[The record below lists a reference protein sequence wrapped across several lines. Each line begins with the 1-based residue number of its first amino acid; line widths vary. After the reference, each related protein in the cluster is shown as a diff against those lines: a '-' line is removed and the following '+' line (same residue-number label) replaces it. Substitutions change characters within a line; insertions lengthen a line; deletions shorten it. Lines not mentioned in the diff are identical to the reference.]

1 LGQEESDVFKTRRRE
16 RQLCTELTVLGA
28 LFQPPRVP
36 PNMAPMIDASASK
49 KRKAATDARAAPNA
63 KRQKDETTGNS
74 SELDLRVQKLE
85 NELSKTTDGETQVSE
100 LFSLFDSAPDSERNV
115 KVAICL
121 CRVFSRKM
129 AAENFPW
136 PKSNEE
142 AGWQMRE
149 YRSYQ
154 STLQQFLQ
162 RGHGSTPTTMLKLH
176 MRMLKE
182 ESLHNPSN
190 VGIFDSFSGLVFAI
204 VEAVD
209 GTEVRKTFAEEYLQ
223 QYQDCCYY
231 TLGAIS

>member
-1 LGQEESDVFKTRRRE
+1 
-16 RQLCTELTVLGA
+16 
-28 LFQPPRVP
+28 
-36 PNMAPMIDASASK
+36 MAPIIDASTSK
-49 KRKAATDARAAPNA
+49 KRKAATDARAALKA
-63 KRQKDETTGNS
+63 KRSKDETTGN

-85 NELSKTTDGETQVSE
+85 NELSKTTDGKTQASE
-100 LFSLFDSAPDSERNV
+100 LFSLVDSAAPDSERNV
-115 KVAICL
+115 TVAICL

-129 AAENFPW
+129 AAGDFPW
-136 PKSNEE
+136 PKLNEE

-154 STLQQFLQ
+154 STLQQLLQ

-176 MRMLKE
+176 MRMLKV
-182 ESLHNPSN
+182 ESLHNPNS
-190 VGIFDSFSGLVFAI
+190 VRIFDSFSGLVSAI
-204 VEAVD
+204 IEAVD

>member
-1 LGQEESDVFKTRRRE
+1 VFKTRRYERE
-16 RQLCTELTVLGA
+16 SCTELTTLGA
-28 LFQPPRVP
+28 LFQRPLVP
-36 PNMAPMIDASASK
+36 PVMAPITDASTSK
-49 KRKAATDARAAPNA
+49 KRKAATDGRGASKA
-63 KRQKDETTGNS
+63 KRSKDETTGNN
-74 SELDLRVQKLE
+74 SELDLRAQKLE
-85 NELSKTTDGETQVSE
+85 NELSKTTDGKTQVSE
-100 LFSLFDSAPDSERNV
+100 LFSLFDSVAPDSERNV

-129 AAENFPW
+129 AAGDFPW

-142 AGWQMRE
+142 VGWQMRE

-162 RGHGSTPTTMLKLH
+162 RGHGSTPATMLKLH

-182 ESLHNPSN
+182 ESLHNPSSAE
-190 VGIFDSFSGLVFAI
+190 IFDSFSGLVSAI
-204 VEAVD
+204 IGAVD
-209 GTEVRKTFAEEYLQ
+209 GTEVRKTFAAEYLQ

>member
-1 LGQEESDVFKTRRRE
+1 
-16 RQLCTELTVLGA
+16 
-28 LFQPPRVP
+28 
-36 PNMAPMIDASASK
+36 MAPIIDASASK
-49 KRKAATDARAAPNA
+49 KRKAATDVRAAPKA

-74 SELDLRVQKLE
+74 SELDLQVQKLE
-85 NELSKTTDGETQVSE
+85 NELSKTTNGKTQISE
-100 LFSLFDSAPDSERNV
+100 LFSLFDSAALDSERNV

-129 AAENFPW
+129 AAGNFPW

-182 ESLHNPSN
+182 ESLHNPNSI
-190 VGIFDSFSGLVFAI
+190 GILDSFSSLVSAI

-231 TLGAIS
+231 TLGAIP

>member
-1 LGQEESDVFKTRRRE
+1 L
-16 RQLCTELTVLGA
+16 ELSSNA
-28 LFQPPRVP
+28 PPVSP
-36 PNMAPMIDASASK
+36 GMAPIIDTSTSK
-49 KRKAATDARAAPNA
+49 KRKAATDARAASKA
-63 KRQKDETTGNS
+63 KRSKDETTSSNS
-74 SELDLRVQKLE
+74 EFDLRVQTLE
-85 NELSKTTDGETQVSE
+85 NELFKITDGKTQVSE
-100 LFSLFDSAPDSERNV
+100 LFSLLDSAAPDSERNV

-121 CRVFSRKM
+121 CRVFSRRM
-129 AAENFPW
+129 AAGDFPW

-162 RGHGSTPTTMLKLH
+162 RGHGSTPATMLKLH

-182 ESLHNPSN
+182 ESLHNPNSAGN
-190 VGIFDSFSGLVFAI
+190 FDSFSGLVSAI
-204 VEAVD
+204 IEAVD
-209 GTEVRKTFAEEYLQ
+209 GTEVRNTFAEEYLR